1 MGKRKPPLTVSKEE
15 IKDKLKN
22 DLRWMERAL
31 VVLHDLQTNEEQ
43 NVGTTIVDNGKGFNG
58 MDGRYLSYLAKWVKK
73 GNHLSEKHMKKA
85 GEKLPKYWKQISNMI
100 EAEK

>member
-43 NVGTTIVDNGKGFNG
+43 NVGTTIEDNGKGFNG